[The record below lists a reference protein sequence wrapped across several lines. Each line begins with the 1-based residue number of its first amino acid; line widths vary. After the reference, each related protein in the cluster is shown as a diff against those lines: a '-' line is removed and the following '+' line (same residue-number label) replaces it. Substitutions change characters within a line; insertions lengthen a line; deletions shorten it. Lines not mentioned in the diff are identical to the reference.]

1 MNFFDGD
8 FGLGSMSSYN
18 QKPRNASPQQ
28 IIIHSEKRKTLIN
41 SPSSQV
47 KRMSLMTFQMICSTN
62 SRRKIT
68 KIKKRMFCSNT
79 AVVSWILVQIPMISK
94 KHKSGVLQILK
105 CIMFTMLA
113 RPTSNLSHT
122 SMWVLHALTIGTSV
136 PPPCAYRNQRAGCLL
151 HLI

>member
-1 MNFFDGD
+1 MNFFDSD

-18 QKPRNASPQQ
+18 QKLRNASPQQ

-41 SPSSQV
+41 SPSSQA

-79 AVVSWILVQIPMISK
+79 AVVSLIPALIPMISK
-94 KHKSGVLQILK
+94 KHRSGVLQILK
-105 CIMFTMLA
+105 CIMFTTNRLNFRTREIIHIQMIEAVKMEEVIKVVL
-113 RPTSNLSHT
+113 RDKTSLSNL
-122 SMWVLHALTIGTSV
+122 TI
-136 PPPCAYRNQRAGCLL
+136 
-151 HLI
+151 